1 MFGKKNVK
9 EVFRLLLYAGFIQ
22 FQFEFIYIVA
32 NHNNSYL
39 NALYIASTRTD
50 NHREKIQ
57 QSKWEGK
64 IPFNRKSPD
73 RTLVRCSYLQVESDA
88 WLVVTVD

>member
-50 NHREKIQ
+50 NHREKNPTI
-57 QSKWEGK
+57 KVGGK
-64 IPFNRKSPD
+64 NSF
-73 RTLVRCSYLQVESDA
+73 
-88 WLVVTVD
+88 